1 MSRRTRARE
10 VVLQALYQL
19 DLNPTADASA
29 QSLIERRLS
38 GEPQLID
45 FARSLLAGVVERRA
59 DLDRSLEEVAA
70 NWSVGRMAVTDRNIL
85 RLGAYELLHTDTP
98 GGAVINEAI
107 ELAKRFGDEQ
117 SGPFVNGILDRLL
130 RQQTAGLSGPQDASP
145 VPSGGTADQELDEPA
160 G

>member
-10 VVLQALYQL
+10 AVFQALYQL
-19 DLNPTADASA
+19 DLNPTADESA
-29 QSLIERRLS
+29 QALIARRLS
-38 GEPQLID
+38 GDRPLIE
-45 FARSLLAGVVERRA
+45 FARSLLAGVLDRRA
-59 DLDRSLEEVAA
+59 DLDRSLEECAA
-70 NWSVGRMAVTDRNIL
+70 NWSLERMAVTDRNIL

-98 GGAVINEAI
+98 GGAVINEAV

-130 RQQTAGLSGPQDASP
+130 RQRPGGSPDPRDASA
-145 VPSGGTADQELDEPA
+145 VPSGRAADRRLEKPA